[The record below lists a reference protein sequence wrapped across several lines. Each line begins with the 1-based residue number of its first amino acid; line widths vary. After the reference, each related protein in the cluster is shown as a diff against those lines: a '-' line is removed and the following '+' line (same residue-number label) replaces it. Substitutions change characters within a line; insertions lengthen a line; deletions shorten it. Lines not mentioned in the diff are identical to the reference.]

1 MSRYK
6 GRSGAKSVERKFPHI
21 VEMAVPLGGFG
32 KRLDDMHEWHRAR
45 DIEPRHGRGRHEDE
59 CDFIRWCF
67 ADPNIAAAFA
77 AAFGGTVQS
86 TTALRG
92 RGNAES

>member
-6 GRSGAKSVERKFPHI
+6 GQSGAKSVERKFPQ
-21 VEMAVPLGGFG
+21 
-32 KRLDDMHEWHRAR
+32 
-45 DIEPRHGRGRHEDE
+45 PRHGRGRHEDE

-77 AAFGGTVQS
+77 AAFGGTLQS